1 MEEEIEIVLEEEQE
15 LDVELDNDVIEV
27 EKSVK
32 DYEKLD
38 NQPQINGITL
48 IKNKNSKDLKLQDEM
63 ETISNLDIDKIFNN

>member
-1 MEEEIEIVLEEEQE
+1 MEEEVEIVLEEEQE